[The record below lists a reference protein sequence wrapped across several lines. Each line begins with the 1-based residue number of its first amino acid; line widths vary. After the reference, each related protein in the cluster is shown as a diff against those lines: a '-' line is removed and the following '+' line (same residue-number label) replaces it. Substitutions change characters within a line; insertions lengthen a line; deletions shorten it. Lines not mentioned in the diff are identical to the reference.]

1 LREEK
6 NIERIE
12 EKMFKMKLSNLIL
25 LVSIMFISCDDKV
38 FDDYKSFEDQIWNTD
53 SILVFKYAVRDTTSK
68 NNLIIKVRHTTDY
81 QFQNLYLFVRN
92 EKQDTLELM
101 LANKEGKWLGRGV
114 GDIREF
120 EYVYRKNKMFSKK
133 EEFILEIEQAMRYG
147 DLKNIQYLQNIKAVG
162 LSITSQN
169 E

>member
-1 LREEK
+1 
-6 NIERIE
+6 
-12 EKMFKMKLSNLIL
+12 MFKMKLSNLIL